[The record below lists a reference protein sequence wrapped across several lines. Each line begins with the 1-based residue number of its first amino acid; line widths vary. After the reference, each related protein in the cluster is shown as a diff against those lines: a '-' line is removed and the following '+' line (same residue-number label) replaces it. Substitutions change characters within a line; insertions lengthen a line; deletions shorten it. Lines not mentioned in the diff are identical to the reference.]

1 MRSSASAAALALLIG
16 GPGATV
22 SIAQGLPRGSAAT
35 GDDPASSGNPVL
47 LPPEAGA
54 PTGPAGTSGMG
65 PPRYDAV
72 GFAAAAAANP
82 AASVPQR
89 GAGRA
94 EDAITGVHRS
104 LPSGSHAEVTSL
116 STGRTILVLITEGA
130 PPGQDRL
137 IALSRGA
144 AALLGIPDGTTSPVR
159 VRAVLASAREAAA
172 LAQGRPADPRLN
184 APPAL
189 LKALR
194 GQLAAKRPAT
204 ATAPKPS
211 SPPLPAGKTGYLVQ
225 VAALSDPGRARSLAA
240 DLGGFVEPAGSLHR
254 VRLGPFDIRSAAE
267 RARDGA
273 VRRGYGDATILVQP

>member
-16 GPGATV
+16 WPAAAV
-22 SIAQGLPRGSAAT
+22 SMTQGLPRGFVAT
-35 GDDPASSGNPVL
+35 GDDPASSGNPVP

-65 PPRYDAV
+65 PTRYDAV
-72 GFAAAAAANP
+72 GYATAAAADP
-82 AASVPQR
+82 AASVSPR
-89 GAGRA
+89 GTGRA
-94 EDAITGVHRS
+94 EDAITAVHRS

-130 PPGQDRL
+130 PPRQDRL
-137 IALSRGA
+137 IVLSRGA
-144 AALLGIPDGTTSPVR
+144 ASLLGIPGGTTAPVR
-159 VRAVLASAREAAA
+159 VRAVIASAREAAA

-184 APPAL
+184 APPAV

-194 GQLAAKRPAT
+194 GQLAAKPPAV

-211 SPPLPAGKTGYLVQ
+211 SPPLAAGKVGYLVQ
-225 VAALSDPGRARSLAA
+225 VAALSDPVRARRLAA
-240 DLGGFVEPAGSLHR
+240 DLGGFVEQGGSLHR